1 MIRSG
6 HHAQVSQ
13 THQPLEKVSI
23 PMPRRHSTLFLAASV
38 LALAA
43 TLPVRAQ
50 NSGEMGQAGAL
61 QEHYP
66 ELHDLVVRMERATG
80 VLYDELAR
88 EGQVVRESGDDV
100 PTFGFEFDMVDR
112 LTFLVQGEGTADD
125 EADAAEAGY
134 AGLGVR
140 ASGVIRWGQAFQRE
154 VLSLLSDPG
163 IVDRNAALAD
173 AVHRYRSRPEVA
185 LPSGPKD
192 MDVLYG
198 HEYALGFR
206 SGYADLTGLL
216 WAGHWLRLAATE
228 PFADLPPGPDREAGV
243 DTVTARYFGKLSYR
257 EPPEFFPSEIPLA
270 PAIAPGFIWLSPES
284 AMIWDNLSMLQEVL
298 ADVLASPT
306 ISDVPAGIDATLDFF
321 MDPVLAVTDQDEWEI
336 MALRHGIFFQGGYPL
351 ALMLES
357 ERNAGGHAA
366 HLAGGGGG
374 VMIIPGMPRR

>member
-1 MIRSG
+1 MSCRPFALLAVAI
-6 HHAQVSQ
+6 V
-13 THQPLEKVSI
+13 L
-23 PMPRRHSTLFLAASV
+23 TLGVTVPA
-38 LALAA
+38 
-43 TLPVRAQ
+43 RAQ
-50 NSGEMGQAGAL
+50 ATGEMGEATAL
-61 QEHYP
+61 QKHYP
-66 ELHDLVVRMERATG
+66 NLYDLVVRLERAQG

-125 EADAAEAGY
+125 EADAAESGY

-140 ASGVIRWGQAFQRE
+140 AGGVIRWGQAFQRE
-154 VLSLLSDPG
+154 VLSILSDPD
-163 IVDRNAALAD
+163 IADRNAALAD
-173 AVHRYRSRPEVA
+173 AVRQYQTRPEVA

-228 PFADLPPGPDREAGV
+228 PFADLPPGPAREAGV
-243 DTVTARYFGKLSYR
+243 DTVTTRYFGKLSYG

-270 PAIAPGFIWLSPES
+270 PAIAPGFIWMSPES

-306 ISDVPAGIDATLDFF
+306 ISDVPGGITATLDFF

-357 ERNAGGHAA
+357 ERNADGHAA